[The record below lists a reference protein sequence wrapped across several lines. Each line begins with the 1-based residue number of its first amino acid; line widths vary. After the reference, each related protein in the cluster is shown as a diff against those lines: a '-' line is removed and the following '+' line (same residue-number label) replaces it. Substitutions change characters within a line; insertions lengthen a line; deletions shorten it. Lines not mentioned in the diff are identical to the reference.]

1 LSRRSVFAEGGF
13 DIILDVTTLVRSERP
28 HDHDIDGLR
37 ARVTELESILGER
50 SAAVD
55 RTRADLD
62 AFRIKYRQA
71 VGLLHE
77 ELDRLEL
84 DLAEVE
90 LGIITGRLGDGVN
103 DSGNSSEAAHAEPA
117 PRFTSDAV
125 RKLFRD
131 VAKAIHPD
139 LAEGDEERDRRH
151 ALMVEANRAYELGDE
166 ERLRLI
172 LQAWERS
179 PDAVHGVDLAAMR
192 QRLIRRIAQIE
203 TQLER
208 LTLDLAAMTDSS
220 LWKLK
225 AMVDEEAAVGRDL
238 IADMVRRLKRDILV
252 TTNRLDALRD

>member
-1 LSRRSVFAEGGF
+1 VN
-13 DIILDVTTLVRSERP
+13 TLVRSDRP
-28 HDHDIDGLR
+28 HGNDVDGLR
-37 ARVTELESILGER
+37 ARVTELESILIDRHAE
-50 SAAVD
+50 VD
-55 RTRADLD
+55 RTRGDLD
-62 AFRIKYRQA
+62 AFRIRYRQA
-71 VGLLHE
+71 VGLLHD

-84 DLAEVE
+84 ELAEVE
-90 LGIITGRLGDGVN
+90 LGLITGQLGD
-103 DSGNSSEAAHAEPA
+103 DAKKTRKAAAPDPVEPA

-139 LAEGDEERDRRH
+139 LAEDDEARDRRH

-179 PDAVHGVDLAAMR
+179 PDAVQGADLDAMR
-192 QRLIRRIAQIE
+192 QRLVRRIAQID
-203 TQLER
+203 TQLES
-208 LTLDLAAMTDSS
+208 LALDLDAMKNTS

-225 AMVDEEAAVGRDL
+225 AMVDEEAAAGKDL

-252 TTNRLDALRD
+252 TTNRIEALKG

>member
-1 LSRRSVFAEGGF
+1 M
-13 DIILDVTTLVRSERP
+13 TTLVRSERP
-28 HDHDIDGLR
+28 HDHDVDGLR
-37 ARVTELESILGER
+37 ARVTELESLLGER
-50 SAAVD
+50 HAEVD

-62 AFRIKYRQA
+62 AFSIKYRQA

-84 DLAEVE
+84 ELAEVE
-90 LGIITGRLGDGVN
+90 LGIITGRLADDAN
-103 DSGNSSEAAHAEPA
+103 DSVDSPAVERPEPA

-179 PDAVHGVDLAAMR
+179 PDAVQGVDLDAMR
-192 QRLIRRIAQIE
+192 QRLIRRLEQVEA
-203 TQLER
+203 QLE
-208 LTLDLAAMTDSS
+208 TLAIDLAAMKGSS

-225 AMVDEEAAVGRDL
+225 AMVDEEATAGKNL
-238 IADMVRRLKRDILV
+238 IEDMIRRLKRDMLV
-252 TTNRLDALRD
+252 TTNRLDALRG

>member
-1 LSRRSVFAEGGF
+1 MS
-13 DIILDVTTLVRSERP
+13 TLVRSGRP
-28 HDHDIDGLR
+28 QDHDVDALR
-37 ARVTELESILGER
+37 ARAAELESILTER
-50 SAAVD
+50 REEAD
-55 RTRADLD
+55 RTRAELD

-84 DLAEVE
+84 ELAEEE
-90 LGIITGRLGDGVN
+90 LGIITGQLGDN
-103 DSGNSSEAAHAEPA
+103 AATTTDAAAPERPEPA

-139 LAEGDEERDRRH
+139 LAEDDEARDRRH

-179 PDAVHGVDLAAMR
+179 PDVVQGADLEAMRERLVRRISQIEEQVSALTIDLATMK
-192 QRLIRRIAQIE
+192 E
-203 TQLER
+203 
-208 LTLDLAAMTDSS
+208 SS

-225 AMVDEEAAVGRDL
+225 AMVDEEAAAGKDL
-238 IADMVRRLKRDILV
+238 IADMVRRLRRDILV
-252 TTNRLDALRD
+252 TTNRLDALRG

>member
-1 LSRRSVFAEGGF
+1 
-13 DIILDVTTLVRSERP
+13 VTTLVRSDRP
-28 HDHDIDGLR
+28 HDRDVDGLR
-37 ARVTELESILGER
+37 ARVTELEAMLAER
-50 SAAVD
+50 HAEVD

-62 AFRIKYRQA
+62 AFRIRYRQQ

-84 DLAEVE
+84 ELAEVE
-90 LGIITGRLGDGVN
+90 LGIITGQLGTASAPPD
-103 DSGNSSEAAHAEPA
+103 DAPPADRPEPA

-139 LAEGDEERDRRH
+139 LAEDDAARDRRH

-172 LQAWERS
+172 LQSWERS
-179 PDAVHGVDLAAMR
+179 PDAVQGADLEAMRERLLRRIPQIENQVSELSIDLA
-192 QRLIRRIAQIE
+192 
-203 TQLER
+203 T
-208 LTLDLAAMTDSS
+208 MTESS

-225 AMVDEEAAVGRDL
+225 AMVDEEAAKGKDL
-238 IADMVRRLKRDILV
+238 IDDMVRRLKRDILV
-252 TTNRLDALRD
+252 TTNRLDALKG